1 MALYSFLHFY
11 EWQRYLVKKLFVF
24 MSILHEK
31 RNSPQYIYVFCTCSL
46 TENQK
51 HEIQNI
57 IPVWLLPVITL
68 QILLTRT
75 TFSTFYEK
83 LTAVKNINK
92 HLIQLIYLRSEKK
105 SERKTTAGIIMNTIW
120 YITVIAGSC
129 IPRKVE
135 WHVHVQ

>member
-31 RNSPQYIYVFCTCSL
+31 RNRPQYIYVFCTCSL

-120 YITVIAGSC
+120 YITGIAGSC

-135 WHVHVQ
+135 WHVHIQ